1 MPLFRFTP
9 LYLSSLCQMRR
20 TAVSGALSR
29 LGIQLREE
37 SSPKN
42 PRNSTGMKFQ
52 TNTRPSVQ
60 SLFNIDFYPYR
71 DSISAALNDLLF
83 LHVLHVPSLPIP
95 LLASCICYYCNFFTF
110 FFSFIQTPF
119 RALWDRWLV
128 FKFPSYCL
136 IFHHVSMKWHVKFF
150 LIYLSLIYLIRNLSL
165 YSYLSKYIH
174 RFKNQVGFLFLS
186 LQNSQEEGVRFRN
199 LRQNKISH
207 SRESKRKKGCG
218 WNTHNALYWY
228 FWHFQKEK

>member
-1 MPLFRFTP
+1 
-9 LYLSSLCQMRR
+9 MRR

-37 SSPKN
+37 SSQKSPQ
-42 PRNSTGMKFQ
+42 NSTGMKFQ

-60 SLFNIDFYPYR
+60 SLFDIDFYPYR

-95 LLASCICYYCNFFTF
+95 LLASCTSYYCNFFIF

-119 RALWDRWLV
+119 RALWYRWLV
-128 FKFPSYCL
+128 FKFPSNCL

-165 YSYLSKYIH
+165 
-174 RFKNQVGFLFLS
+174 
-186 LQNSQEEGVRFRN
+186 
-199 LRQNKISH
+199 
-207 SRESKRKKGCG
+207 
-218 WNTHNALYWY
+218 
-228 FWHFQKEK
+228 